1 MKRKLIALCVSSVL
15 VGTGIIFNMN
25 QDVSAPTVEKFTEDT
40 SASVSK
46 HDTKVSKHENVD
58 KDEKSIAASTNRKAE
73 TKKSKNEESSTEK
86 SESQNSSSKQTSTS
100 KSETKASVSSES
112 KKQTS
117 KKEGSSKSSSGSDQ
131 KTSTSNSSNAS
142 SKSNNVVVSQ
152 PVEKPNESK
161 QEPAVESTPTPE
173 PTRPS
178 YACPG
183 GVNPDVSCDVILD
196 TNFYYATYGS
206 QAEADAAGMY
216 YLDEVMYIGDIEITN
231 YSVQPVYRNDY
242 SIAYYGLNL
251 WSNGTLIQ

>member
-15 VGTGIIFNMN
+15 VGSGIIFNMN
-25 QDVSAPTVEKFTEDT
+25 QDASVPTVEKFTEDT

-46 HDTKVSKHENVD
+46 RENVG
-58 KDEKSIAASTNRKAE
+58 KDEKSIAASTNKKAE
-73 TKKSKNEESSTEK
+73 TKESKNKESSTEK
-86 SESQNSSSKQTSTS
+86 NESQKSSSKQTSTS
-100 KSETKASVSSES
+100 KSETTASVSSES
-112 KKQTS
+112 KKQNS
-117 KKEGSSKSSSGSDQ
+117 KKEGFSKSSSGSDQ

-142 SKSNNVVVSQ
+142 SKSNNDVVSQ

-161 QEPAVESTPTPE
+161 QEPVVESTPTPE

-196 TNFYYATYGS
+196 ANFYYATYGS
-206 QAEADAAGMY
+206 QAKADAAGMY

-231 YSVQPVYRNDY
+231 YSVQPVYRNDH

>member
-1 MKRKLIALCVSSVL
+1 MENKGKS
-15 VGTGIIFNMN
+15 TEKMN
-25 QDVSAPTVEKFTEDT
+25 LKNLQ
-40 SASVSK
+40 VSK
-46 HDTKVSKHENVD
+46 HLQVKVRLQPVFL
-58 KDEKSIAASTNRKAE
+58 RKA
-73 TKKSKNEESSTEK
+73 KNK
-86 SESQNSSSKQTSTS
+86 IP
-100 KSETKASVSSES
+100 
-112 KKQTS
+112 

-142 SKSNNVVVSQ
+142 SKSNNDVVSQ

-161 QEPAVESTPTPE
+161 QEPVVESTPTPE

-196 TNFYYATYGS
+196 ANFYYATYGS

-216 YLDEVMYIGDIEITN
+216 YLDEVMYIGDIEIAN
-231 YSVQPVYRNDY
+231 YSVQPVYRNDH